1 MAQDLKELFERE
13 RNTRKYSMKSG
24 HENRFMDRLEKEL
37 PVSRKRSYNFW
48 LSIAASVIV
57 LFGLGFFLISQS
69 EQIDPDPKTTIVD
82 TNTKDESIVPISL
95 GDLSPDLKKIENYY
109 VTNISLQLSE
119 LDFNPGNKALVD
131 SYMEQLAELDSE
143 YNRLNNE
150 LNELG
155 PNDDTISALINN
167 LQLRLQLLQKLKT
180 KLNQLK
186 SSENEQESSYSI

>member
-48 LSIAASVIV
+48 LSIAASAIV

>member
-13 RNTRKYSMKSG
+13 RNTQKYSMKSG
-24 HENRFMDRLEKEL
+24 HEDRFMNLLEKEM
-37 PVSRKRSYNFW
+37 PVSKKRNYNFW
-48 LSIAASVIV
+48 LSIAASAIV
-57 LFGLGFFLISQS
+57 LFGLSFFFISQS

-82 TNTKDESIVPISL
+82 ANTKDENVVPISL